1 MQGGCWNTSKR
12 ERERE
17 ELLTFGTDGAHANEA
32 SPARETR
39 RRNRLTRVLG
49 DLASRIW
56 RHAQVCCQRDW
67 NQDERPGRNDT
78 CLKQGKIR
86 IRRMVTFRS
95 LNRRYRSWPNR
106 ERFVTIWRI
115 LDFSLSISY
124 LVRFIRV
131 WILVGWIIF
140 FSFFFFFGQ
149 EKQFFGE
156 ELGPR
161 FNVELDDFVDL
172 NANLGTRYL
181 YFYSRP
187 FPFPVLFYFFEYTC
201 YCTITLEIHCY

>member
-1 MQGGCWNTSKR
+1 MDTRAHGRPSSFKILLLNAIRNQCRAVAGIPRR

-140 FSFFFFFGQ
+140 FSFFIFFW
-149 EKQFFGE
+149 
-156 ELGPR
+156 PR
-161 FNVELDDFVDL
+161 KTIFRRR
-172 NANLGTRYL
+172 TR
-181 YFYSRP
+181 S
-187 FPFPVLFYFFEYTC
+187 
-201 YCTITLEIHCY
+201 EI